1 MKERKKN
8 NNEKN
13 EIICEYRNNA
23 QQSYDSQQQK
33 NIEQGQKQHKN
44 KTKEERKAKKLKV
57 STNRSRGSAR
67 AQTNKN

>member
-8 NNEKN
+8 NYEKN
-13 EIICEYRNNA
+13 KIICQYRNNA

-33 NIEQGQKQHKN
+33 NIERGQKQHKN
-44 KTKEERKAKKLKV
+44 KTKKKKAKKLKV